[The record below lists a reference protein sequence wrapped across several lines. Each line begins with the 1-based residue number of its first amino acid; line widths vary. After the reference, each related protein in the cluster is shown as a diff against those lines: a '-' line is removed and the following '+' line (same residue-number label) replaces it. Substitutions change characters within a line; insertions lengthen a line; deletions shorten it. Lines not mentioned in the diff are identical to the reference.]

1 MYKYMFIY
9 SAFSAILTALPFYF
23 ENLWPIT
30 FISLTPL
37 LYYLI
42 KNKLSK
48 LNAFL
53 YGFTY
58 GFIFYL
64 LGVHWLWSLYPLT
77 NFGFNKLSSF
87 FIILG
92 CWLFI
97 SIYEGALFSLISFYI
112 KYIKFR
118 FTSESYLI

>member
-77 NFGFNKLSSF
+77 NFGFNKLSHSSITIVFIVCAVIF
-87 FIILG
+87 FFVIKSSILPVEPTII
-92 CWLFI
+92 
-97 SIYEGALFSLISFYI
+97 
-112 KYIKFR
+112 
-118 FTSESYLI
+118 